1 MAFKDQTIWIIGASS
16 GIGESLAR
24 ILNEHGASLIL
35 SARNED
41 KLNAFNE
48 DLNDQHMVLPFDIAD
63 FKETQNAVA
72 HVKSSGKP
80 IDRIICMAGIYE
92 PSAIKNISDK
102 NLTKII
108 AVNLTGIMH
117 FAKCAYNLVEKQN
130 KAQIALC
137 ASVIGY
143 IGLPNAQPYAASKA
157 GLINFIQSLRMEADK
172 HVDIKMIN
180 PGFVRTPLTDKNEF
194 SMPFILE
201 PEDAAQRILKGL
213 QSNAFDINFPKRLT
227 LTLKLISILP
237 DFLKIPIC
245 SKFK

>member
-1 MAFKDQTIWIIGASS
+1 MAFKNQTIWIIGASS
-16 GIGESLAR
+16 GIGKSLAKT
-24 ILNEHGASLIL
+24 LSEQGASLIL
-35 SARNED
+35 SARSED
-41 KLNAFNE
+41 KLDALNA
-48 DLNDQHMVLPFDIAD
+48 DLNGQHIVLPFDIANFED
-63 FKETQNAVA
+63 TNSAVS
-72 HVKSSGKP
+72 HVKNLGKP

-92 PSAIKNISDK
+92 PSAIKDISDE
-102 NLTKII
+102 NLVKII
-108 AVNLTGIMH
+108 AVNMTGIMH
-117 FAKCAYNLVEKQN
+117 FTKCAYNLVEKQT

-172 HVDIKMIN
+172 HIDIKMIN

-227 LTLKLISILP
+227 LALKIISILP

>member
-1 MAFKDQTIWIIGASS
+1 MTFKDETIWIIGASS
-16 GIGESLAR
+16 GIGECLAR
-24 ILNEHGASLIL
+24 ILNQQGTSLIL
-35 SARNED
+35 SARSKN
-41 KLNAFNE
+41 KLNA
-48 DLNDQHMVLPFDIAD
+48 LNAELDERHDVLPFDIAD
-63 FKETQNAVA
+63 FEDTQNAIA
-72 HVKSSGKP
+72 QVKSFDKS
-80 IDRIICMAGIYE
+80 IDRVICMAGIYE
-92 PSAIKNISDK
+92 PSAIKDMSNE

-117 FAKCAYNLVEKQN
+117 FAKFAYNLVEKQN

-157 GLINFIQSLRMEADK
+157 GLINFIQSLRMEAEK

-180 PGFVRTPLTDKNEF
+180 PGFVRTPLTDKNKF

-213 QSNAFDINFPKRLT
+213 QSRTFDINFPKKLT
-227 LTLKLISILP
+227 FTLKLISILP
-237 DFLKIPIC
+237 DFLKLPVC